1 MLGPRLV
8 KPAHKR
14 SLFLILGKKSTFVRG
29 FLFGGAAAS
38 DLARRCDCIAKVEC
52 SLEALKVLASF
63 PGHQGAPFRKKS
75 LVVLGG
81 HIENSFRNAVR
92 LEVRYERF
100 LIGDISKIGFP
111 LDDGGARLGAILAGT
126 FLPDGNVDAF
136 FQIGVVGNL
145 VVEPLGC
152 INFLAQIGFRED
164 VMDVPYVAYDVGDFE
179 AFRE

>member
-1 MLGPRLV
+1 MDVCARV
-8 KPAHKR
+8 
-14 SLFLILGKKSTFVRG
+14 
-29 FLFGGAAAS
+29 LFGVATAS
-38 DLARRCDCIAKVEC
+38 DLARRCGCVAKVEC
-52 SLEALKVLASF
+52 PLEALKVLANF
-63 PGHQGAPFRKKS
+63 LGHQGAPFHKKS

-111 LDDGGARLGAILAGT
+111 LDDGGARLGEILAGT

-136 FQIGVVGNL
+136 FQIGVVGDL

-164 VMDVPYVAYDVGDFE
+164 VMDVPL
-179 AFRE
+179 RCL